1 MKLYRLI
8 NSKHTCPFLF
18 LFVENHVQVHVH
30 TFLLFCQSLDHPCSP
45 SVALVSI
52 LCWCLWELL
61 IGRYLFNGHCSP
73 YKIIMYMNND
83 DKYTPKRISIYLNSQ
98 FESILCVESSY
109 GLLLSLSQ
117 SVCLSIIILTPLH
130 INIHIPSSKE
140 MLSLLFSL
148 LYSNP

>member
-1 MKLYRLI
+1 
-8 NSKHTCPFLF
+8 
-18 LFVENHVQVHVH
+18 
-30 TFLLFCQSLDHPCSP
+30 
-45 SVALVSI
+45 
-52 LCWCLWELL
+52 
-61 IGRYLFNGHCSP
+61 
-73 YKIIMYMNND
+73 MNND